1 MVEVF
6 YELRNE
12 YIKFSE
18 IEVEI
23 FAVIETFEEFLE
35 FSNIVGAID
44 GSYVRIVLK
53 DSVVDY
59 FSRY

>member
-23 FAVIETFEEFLE
+23 FAVIEMFEEFLE